1 MKSSNS
7 HLANSS
13 KITVEPCN
21 FMYYLLIAFNEMEH
35 QHRKIFQIQQAQEE
49 KIERIQRKLD
59 ELEESFGGILAEYR
73 YFKNRTADLEHQVL
87 TENLED

>member
-1 MKSSNS
+1 MQSSNS

-35 QHRKIFQIQQAQEE
+35 QHRKIFQIQQVPP
-49 KIERIQRKLD
+49 
-59 ELEESFGGILAEYR
+59 
-73 YFKNRTADLEHQVL
+73 T
-87 TENLED
+87 